1 MIARSS
7 NGGDKMYR
15 IPGLLYNNNNGHR
28 NVSLPFIVNYAI
40 VWFTLMQLTSFT
52 WWTLA
57 GSDMSNIVEIWHLHS
72 FTIDLSSVVCMY
84 VCGYVCMSLRLQS
97 HRSTKNFQILA
108 QHSISKYLKMFSQ
121 IFEKLFFSRVIA
133 LFLYFFKISL

>member
-28 NVSLPFIVNYAI
+28 NVSLPFIVNSAI

-84 VCGYVCMSLRLQS
+84 VCGYVYMSLRLQS
-97 HRSTKNFQILA
+97 HRSTKCGIAPNTEDTTNKIIGSLLF
-108 QHSISKYLKMFSQ
+108 LKL
-121 IFEKLFFSRVIA
+121 IEKL
-133 LFLYFFKISL
+133 ISHFIL